1 MFRALR
7 PFALAALAVTAS
19 SGCGVPPATP
29 TAAPAPT
36 SAPHVAS
43 AADDPGLRFAELG
56 TCRLDSGETIE
67 DCRIG
72 YRTFGTLDAARS
84 NAVLMP
90 TWFTGSSKN
99 LLKRVPDGYVD
110 TKRFFLVLVDSLG
123 NGVSSSPSNSKKQ
136 PRLRFPRF
144 TIHDMVETQRRLLRE
159 KLGVEKLHAV
169 MGISMGG
176 MQSFEWVVA
185 HPDEVGRYVPI
196 VGSPQMSAQDLL
208 LWNAELDVLEGS
220 IAYAHGDYQGHPAI
234 PGLQE
239 LHWLLLSTPEGRNAE
254 VTPATY
260 RAWVRPKADDASF
273 DWNDWHRQLEAMI
286 AQDVARAD
294 GGNLA
299 AAAHR
304 VKAKGMVVVGEHDL
318 MVNPSSAKVFAKE
331 AGAKLVAFDDPC
343 GHGLPA
349 CEPALQDQVRA
360 FLEN

>member
-1 MFRALR
+1 MFRALS
-7 PFALAALAVTAS
+7 PFVFAVAIG
-19 SGCGVPPATP
+19 GCGVPPATP

-43 AADDPGLRFAELG
+43 SSSSDDPGLKLAELG

-72 YRTFGTLDAARS
+72 YRTFGTLDASRS
-84 NAVLMP
+84 NVVLMP
-90 TWFTGSSKN
+90 TWFTGTSKN
-99 LLKRVPDGYVD
+99 LEKRAPGGYVD

-136 PRLRFPRF
+136 PRLSFPRF

-169 MGISMGG
+169 IGISMGG
-176 MQSFEWVVA
+176 MQTFEWVVA
-185 HPDEVGRYVPI
+185 HPDEVERYVPI

-208 LWNAELDVLEGS
+208 LWNAELHVLEGS
-220 IAYAHGDYQGHPAI
+220 IAYAHGDYQGHPPI

-239 LHWLLLSTPEGRNAE
+239 LHWLNLSTPDGRNAE
-254 VTPATY
+254 VTRAAY
-260 RAWVRPKADDASF
+260 AAWVRPKADDASF

-294 GGNLA
+294 GGDLA
-299 AAAHR
+299 AAARR
-304 VKAKGMVVVGEHDL
+304 VKAKGLVVVGERDL

-331 AGAKLVAFDDPC
+331 AGAKLAAYDDPC
-343 GHGLPA
+343 GHGLPS
-349 CEPALQDQVRA
+349 CEPALTDQVRA
-360 FLEN
+360 FLSN